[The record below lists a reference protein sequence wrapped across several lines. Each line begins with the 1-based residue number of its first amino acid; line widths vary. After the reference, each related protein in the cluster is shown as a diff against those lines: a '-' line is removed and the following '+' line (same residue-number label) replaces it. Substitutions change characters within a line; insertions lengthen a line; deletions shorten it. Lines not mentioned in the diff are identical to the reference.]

1 MFFGN
6 KGFNPV
12 GKLNHAPFI
21 VYADNGALVNR
32 IFKEDGCEGIPWVF
46 FQLLVTQAETTSFGI
61 DFQDH
66 DVQHLVLL
74 DELRRVVDFL
84 GPRKIANVHE
94 AVHTLSQFYKKTE
107 IGQIANPAAETR
119 SNREL
124 FADGNPRILGQL
136 LHTQGHF
143 AVLFVNGENNSLNRI
158 PLFDEILG
166 IAQVL

>member
-12 GKLNHAPFI
+12 GKLNHATFI
-21 VYADNGALVNR
+21 VYADNGTLVNR
-32 IFKEDGCEGIPWVF
+32 IFKEDGRESIPWVF

-74 DELRRVVDFL
+74 DELRRVVDFF

-94 AVHTLSQFYKKTE
+94 AVYTLS
-107 IGQIANPAAETR
+107 
-119 SNREL
+119 
-124 FADGNPRILGQL
+124 
-136 LHTQGHF
+136 
-143 AVLFVNGENNSLNRI
+143 
-158 PLFDEILG
+158 
-166 IAQVL
+166 